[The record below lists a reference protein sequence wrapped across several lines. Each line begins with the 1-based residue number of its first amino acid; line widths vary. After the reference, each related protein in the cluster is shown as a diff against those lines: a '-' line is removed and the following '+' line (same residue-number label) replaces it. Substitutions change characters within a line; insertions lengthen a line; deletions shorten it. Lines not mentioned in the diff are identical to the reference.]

1 MNKNKYSNII
11 AGTMTW
17 GAWGN
22 NLNKTKMLER
32 IHHCIEN
39 GITTFD
45 HADIYGDYS
54 TESDF
59 GNAFIESGID
69 RNNVQFITKC
79 GIQYLGKSRPE
90 LKVKHYN
97 YTKDYI
103 IASAEQSLKNLKT
116 DYIDLFLLHRPSP
129 LMDPEVIAEAF
140 ETLRNTGKVKH
151 FGVSNFTASQMELV
165 KQHAEIS
172 TNQIEFSLTQHS
184 AMHDGTLDYMKTN
197 NIGAMSWSPL
207 GSVFREDTEQTRRI
221 HKQLGDLLE
230 KYNATEDQLLLAW
243 ILKHPANIRPVIG
256 TTNTNRMTNAVKA
269 TDIELDLEDWFLI
282 LVACQGHKVP

>member
-59 GNAFIESGID
+59 GNAFIESDID

-165 KQHAEIS
+165 KQHAEIT